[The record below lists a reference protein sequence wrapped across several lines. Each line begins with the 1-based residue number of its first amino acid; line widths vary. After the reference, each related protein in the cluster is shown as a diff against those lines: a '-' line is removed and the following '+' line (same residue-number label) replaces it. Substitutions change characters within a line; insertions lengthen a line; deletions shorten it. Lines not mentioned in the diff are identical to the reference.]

1 MDHSTGLKEGIFNSH
16 TFKKEVKNMRKSFW
30 IVVVLIAV
38 FALFSIAETIN
49 LTMDVGDSTAGRL
62 LQNSVNIYEQTHP
75 NVKID
80 VVVLP
85 YYGGFMQ
92 KLALSI
98 AGGTEPDLVQITTAY
113 IPQTAPYMIDI
124 ASYIQQN
131 LKMSPEEYKNTVIP
145 SMRVFLGNGEQ
156 VLAIPLES
164 TVQALWIN
172 KTMWDKAGIL
182 PPPLNGENT
191 PWTFDEFVNA
201 LKKVKAA
208 NHTPAALSFDYSA
221 DRLFGFLSEYGITYL
236 NDDGQYVLDQYSN
249 APQVIGKFIN
259 LFKEGIIPS
268 AEWLSGQSPETDFFG
283 HITTAYWAGSWIS
296 SDVLKQEKEVGGD
309 YVPVYLPKGD
319 KYWFG
324 VPGGSFLGAFK
335 TGNKQKEEA
344 AINFMLWMA
353 NKNDGYLTYIVPG
366 LDLSAYIGQ
375 KIDYG
380 IAKMNEW
387 QNVFEPLLGN
397 APAWTMTTR
406 ASAIYSQMYP
416 NIIKQVSLGIM
427 GQVTPDQII
436 KNLGD
441 IYNTLNK

>member
-1 MDHSTGLKEGIFNSH
+1 
-16 TFKKEVKNMRKSFW
+16 MRKSFW
-30 IVVVLIAV
+30 IVIVLVTV
-38 FALFSIAETIN
+38 FTLFSIADTIH

-62 LQNSVNIYEQTHP
+62 LQNSVKIYEQTHP

-113 IPQTAPYMIDI
+113 IPQTAPYMINL
-124 ASYIQQN
+124 APYIQKALN
-131 LKMSPEEYKNTVIP
+131 MNAEEYKDTVIP
-145 SMRVFLGNGEQ
+145 SMRVFLGGKDQ
-156 VLAIPLES
+156 VLAVPLEA

-172 KTMWDKAGIL
+172 KVMWEKTGIL
-182 PPPLNGENT
+182 PPPLNGSNT
-191 PWTFDEFVNA
+191 PWTFDEFVKA
-201 LKKVKAA
+201 LKNVKEV

-221 DRLFGFLSEYGITYL
+221 DRLFGFLSLYGVTYL
-236 NDDGQYVLDQYSN
+236 NDKGEYVLNQYPE
-249 APQVIGKFIN
+249 APKLLGQFIN
-259 LFKEGIIPS
+259 LFKEGLIPS

-296 SDVLKQEKEVGGD
+296 SDVLKQEKEVGGQ

-335 TGNKQKEEA
+335 TGNKQKEQA
-344 AINFMLWMA
+344 AIDFILWMA

-380 IAKMNEW
+380 VSQMNEW
-387 QNVFEPLLGN
+387 QDVFETLLAN

-427 GQVTPDQII
+427 GQITPEQII